1 MKKHS
6 QENKTPRRHALVE
19 KAPVL
24 AAIIIAG
31 IGWVAMLVIATWV
44 NMFIKAAV
52 DSYPQQGMVG
62 FIIGAAVIMLLYK
75 WWFKPEF
82 RGQIIGGRPGKG
94 FLLGLIFIA
103 YLIVGVSIPV
113 DGQATE
119 FHKLSFLAI
128 SLSFAAGIGEELC
141 FRGLL
146 LGTLMRQ
153 WKDDHRKMMIGV
165 LLSSVIFGAT
175 HLSNIDAGAGVFV
188 SVMQAV
194 SSFFFGVAVAALYIR
209 SGNLLVPMFYH
220 TLVDI
225 VAFATNPNMNEA
237 GVVTGSYQLGDVIDD
252 TLCLILMI
260 IGLWM
265 LRSGVFE
272 DIREVWDQKW
282 RLNKAVTAD
291 HPEEK

>member
-1 MKKHS
+1 MGKHS
-6 QENKTPRRHALVE
+6 RETKTPRRHAFVE

-31 IGWVAMLVIATWV
+31 IGWAAMLVIATWV
-44 NMFIKAAV
+44 NMFITAAV
-52 DSYPQQGMVG
+52 DSYPVQGLFG
-62 FIIGAAVIMLLYK
+62 YIIGAAVVLLLYK

-82 RGQIIGGRPGKG
+82 QGQIIGGRPGKG

-103 YLIVGVSIPV
+103 YLALSLLL
-113 DGQATE
+113 DGSEMDFKMPT
-119 FHKLSFLAI
+119 FLSI
-128 SLSFAAGIGEELC
+128 SLSCAAGIGEELC

-153 WKDDHRKMMIGV
+153 WKDDHRKMMIAV
-165 LLSSVIFGAT
+165 LLSSAAFGAV
-175 HLSNIDAGAGVFV
+175 HLTNIDAGADIFV

-209 SGNLLVPMFYH
+209 SGNLLAPMFYH
-220 TLVDI
+220 ALTDI
-225 VAFATNPNMNEA
+225 IAFATNPSMTDS
-237 GVVTGSYQLGDVIDD
+237 GVVTGTYQLGDAIDD
-252 TLCLILMI
+252 VFCFILMI

-272 DIREVWDQKW
+272 EIREVWDRKW
-282 RLNKAVTAD
+282 NLTKQ
-291 HPEEK
+291 